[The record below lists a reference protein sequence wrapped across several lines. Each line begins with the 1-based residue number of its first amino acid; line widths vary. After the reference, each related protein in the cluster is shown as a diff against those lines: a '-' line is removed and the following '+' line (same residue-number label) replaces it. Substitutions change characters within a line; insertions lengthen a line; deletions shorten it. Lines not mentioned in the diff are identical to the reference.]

1 MFKCETMK
9 YRKFGRLDWEVS
21 ALGFG
26 AMRLPIIG
34 KDASKIDEKPAIKMI
49 RYAIDHGVN
58 YLDTA
63 YVYHRG
69 NSEVLV
75 GKALKDGYRE
85 KIRLATKMPVRMVEK
100 QENLDEFFNTHLE
113 RLQTDYIDFYLLHG
127 MRESTWSKVKEF
139 DILSW
144 AEAKIE
150 EGKIKYLGFSFHDT
164 PKLFREI
171 INAHDWTF
179 CQIQLNYM
187 DSEYQAGLEG
197 LRYAAD
203 KGLAVVVMEPIK
215 GGKLAVTP
223 PKEVLEIW
231 DGAKNKRTPA
241 EWALQWVW
249 NLPEVSLALS
259 GMSEMRHVKEN
270 IAFADRSGSGSLK
283 ENELAL
289 YEEVKGTYNRLGF
302 VGCTACQY
310 CMPCPEGVDIPTI
323 LGQYNEYHLSG
334 GSEEVKTKYWQNVS
348 PENHASNCIAC
359 GECEEKCP
367 QQLPIRK
374 FMNETVRLFPESQ

>member
-1 MFKCETMK
+1 MK
-9 YRKFGRLDWEVS
+9 YRKFGLLDWEVS

-34 KDASKIDEKPAIKMI
+34 KDSSKIDENQSIEMI
-49 RYAIDHGVN
+49 RYAIDQGVN
-58 YLDTA
+58 YIDTA

-69 NSEVLV
+69 KSEVLL

-85 KIRLATKMPVRMVEK
+85 KVRIATKMPVRLVEK
-100 QENLDEFFNTHLE
+100 KEDLEEYFNTHLE
-113 RLQTDYIDFYLLHG
+113 RLQTEYIDFYLLHG
-127 MRESTWSKVKEF
+127 MREATWAKVKKF
-139 DILSW
+139 DVLNW
-144 AEAKIE
+144 AEEKID
-150 EGKIKYLGFSFHDT
+150 EGKINYLGFSFHD
-164 PKLFREI
+164 KLQLFKEI
-171 INAHDWTF
+171 VDSHDWTF

-187 DSEYQAGLEG
+187 DTEYQAGLEG

-223 PKEVLEIW
+223 PQEIQEIW
-231 DGAKNKRTPA
+231 DKADNKRTPA

-249 NLPEVSLALS
+249 NLPEVSVALS
-259 GMSEMRHVKEN
+259 GMSEMRHVEEN
-270 IAFADRSGSGSLK
+270 VKYADRSGPRILR

-289 YEEVKGTYNRLGF
+289 YEDVKDAYTRLGF
-302 VGCTACQY
+302 IGCTACQY
-310 CMPCPEGVDIPTI
+310 CLPCPEGVDIPTI
-323 LGQYNEYHLSG
+323 LGHYNEYYMSG
-334 GSEEVKTKYWQNVS
+334 GSEEVKETYWQNIN

-359 GECEEKCP
+359 GKCEEKCP

-374 FMNETVRLFPESQ
+374 FMNEAVRLFPFFK

>member
-1 MFKCETMK
+1 MK
-9 YRKFGRLDWEVS
+9 YCKFGLLDWEVS

-34 KDASKIDEKPAIKMI
+34 KDASKIDEKQSIEMI
-49 RYAIDHGVN
+49 RYAIDQGVN
-58 YLDTA
+58 YIDTA

-69 NSEVLV
+69 KSEVLL

-85 KIRLATKMPVRMVEK
+85 KVRIATKMPVRLVEK
-100 QENLDEFFNTHLE
+100 KEDLEEYFNTHLE
-113 RLQTDYIDFYLLHG
+113 RLQTEYIDFYLLHG
-127 MRESTWSKVKEF
+127 MREATWTKVKKF
-139 DILSW
+139 DVLNW
-144 AEAKIE
+144 AEEKID
-150 EGKIKYLGFSFHDT
+150 EGKINYLGFSFHD
-164 PKLFREI
+164 KLQLFKEI
-171 INAHDWTF
+171 VDSHDWTF

-187 DSEYQAGLEG
+187 DTEYQAGLEG

-223 PKEVLEIW
+223 PEEIQEIW
-231 DGAKNKRTPA
+231 DKAEEKRSPA

-249 NLPEVSLALS
+249 NLPEVSVALS
-259 GMSEMRHVKEN
+259 GMSEMRHVEEN
-270 IAFADRSGSGSLK
+270 VKYADRSGPGSLR

-289 YEEVKGTYNRLGF
+289 YEDVKDAYTRLGF
-302 VGCTACQY
+302 IGCTACQY
-310 CMPCPEGVDIPTI
+310 CLPCPEGVDIPTI
-323 LGQYNEYHLSG
+323 LGHYNEYYMSG
-334 GSEEVKTKYWQNVS
+334 GSEEVKETYWQNNN

-359 GECEEKCP
+359 GKCEEKCP

-374 FMNETVRLFPESQ
+374 FMNEAVRLFPLSK

>member
-1 MFKCETMK
+1 MQ
-9 YRKFGRLDWEVS
+9 YRKFGGLNWEVS

-34 KDASKIDEKPAIKMI
+34 KDSSKINEKHAIKMI
-49 RYAIDHGVN
+49 RYAIDNGVN

-69 NSEVLV
+69 NSEVTV

-85 KIRLATKMPVRMVEK
+85 KIRLATKMPVRLVEK
-100 QENLDEFFNTHLE
+100 QEDLDAFFNTHLE

-127 MRESTWSKVKEF
+127 MRKSRWAQVDEF
-139 DILSW
+139 DILGW
-144 AEAKIE
+144 AEEKLD
-150 EGKIKYLGFSFHDT
+150 EGKIHYLGFSFHDNLQ
-164 PKLFREI
+164 LFKEI
-171 INAHDWTF
+171 IDAHDWTF

-187 DSEYQAGLEG
+187 DSEYQAGLDG

-223 PKEVLEIW
+223 PKEVMEIW
-231 DGAKNKRTPA
+231 DRAENTRTPA

-249 NLPEVSLALS
+249 NQSEVSLALS
-259 GMSEMRHVKEN
+259 GMSELKHVEEN
-270 IAFADRSGSGSLK
+270 VMYAERSGPGILTDD
-283 ENELAL
+283 ELAL
-289 YEEVKGTYNRLGF
+289 YEEVKDAYNRLGF

-323 LGQYNEYHLSG
+323 LGYYNEYHLSG
-334 GSEEVKTKYWQNVS
+334 GSEQVKTKYWENIGVD
-348 PENHASNCIAC
+348 NHASVCIAC
-359 GECEEKCP
+359 GNCEDKCP

-374 FMNETVRLFPESQ
+374 FMNEAVRIFPSPH